1 MLIVN
6 AKIQIPWAE
15 FRISYARSSGPG
27 GQNVNKVNSKAV
39 LDWTVSSS
47 PSISEPVRQRFLE
60 RFASRLSNDGRI
72 VIASDENRAQEANL
86 KACYEKLRLMLLE
99 VAEPP
104 KFRFATKPT
113 RASKER
119 RLGEKRLRATTKRQ
133 RQSFDG
139 D

>member
-6 AKIQIPWAE
+6 AKIQIPWSE

-27 GQNVNKVNSKAV
+27 GQNVNKVNTKAV

-47 PSISEPVRQRFLE
+47 PSLSEPVRQRFLA
-60 RFASRLSNDGRI
+60 RFASKLSTDGRV
-72 VIASDENRAQEANL
+72 VIASDEFRQQEANL
-86 KACYEKLRLMLLE
+86 KACYDKLKNMLLE

-104 KFRFATKPT
+104 KIRRPTKPT
-113 RASKER
+113 RGSQER
-119 RLGEKRLRATTKRQ
+119 RLGEKRLRAKTKQQRQ
-133 RQSFDG
+133 RFDN